1 MEGIGVQQLFFQ
13 HIKVNLPP
21 HLSLVDEVAELLDIS
36 NDSAYRRIRGEKPI
50 SLEEIQK
57 LCSHY
62 KVSMDQFLQLKT
74 DNFIFSGILNS
85 NSQDAFENYMTNL
98 LQNFQF
104 VNSFNRKHLYILMKD
119 IPPFMYFHINELAAF
134 KYFFW
139 MKSILNYDSMKNVKF
154 STDDPMYEPFYPT
167 GKKIVDLYNKIPV
180 TEIWNIESI
189 NSTLRQV
196 NFYVESGAFKSIN
209 EAKLL
214 YSKFEE
220 LINHLEKQAEFGCKF
235 NIGEKPVKGAASY
248 NLFVNELILG
258 DNTYL
263 AELEDMRI
271 SFLNH
276 SVLYF
281 VATRD
286 ARFNDAIHNNL
297 QNLMKKSTMIS
308 TIGEK
313 ERVTFFNL
321 LREKIHERMVLL
333 K

>member
-1 MEGIGVQQLFFQ
+1 MEGTGTQQLFFQ
-13 HIKVNLPP
+13 HLKVNLPP
-21 HLSLVDEVAELLDIS
+21 HLSLVDEVAELLGIS

-50 SLEEIQK
+50 SLEEIQT

-62 KVSMDQFLQLKT
+62 KVSMDQFLQLQS
-74 DNFIFSGILNS
+74 DNFIFSGKLNDS
-85 NSQDAFENYMTNL
+85 SYDAFENYLDNL

-104 VNSFNRKHLYILMKD
+104 VNSFNRKHMFILMKD
-119 IPPFMYFHINELAAF
+119 IPPFMYFHIQELAAF
-134 KYFFW
+134 KFFFW
-139 MKSILNYDSMKNVKF
+139 MKSILNFDSMKHVKF
-154 STDDPMYEPFYPT
+154 AMDDSRYEPFYAK
-167 GKKIVDLYNKIPV
+167 GRKIVEIYNKIPI

-196 NFYVESGAFKSIN
+196 NFYVESGAFNSIAD
-209 EAKLL
+209 AKLL
-214 YSKFEE
+214 YIKFEE
-220 LINHLEKQAEFGCKF
+220 LIDHLEKQAEFGCKF
-235 NIGEKPVKGAASY
+235 NIGEKPVKDAASY

-258 DNTYL
+258 DNTYM

-271 SFLNH
+271 TFLNH

-286 ARFNDAIHNNL
+286 KRFNEAIHSNL

-313 ERVTFFNL
+313 ERVAFFNQ
-321 LREKIHERMVLL
+321 LREKIHERMLLL

>member
-1 MEGIGVQQLFFQ
+1 M
-13 HIKVNLPP
+13 
-21 HLSLVDEVAELLDIS
+21 
-36 NDSAYRRIRGEKPI
+36 
-50 SLEEIQK
+50 
-57 LCSHY
+57 
-62 KVSMDQFLQLKT
+62 
-74 DNFIFSGILNS
+74 
-85 NSQDAFENYMTNL
+85 
-98 LQNFQF
+98 
-104 VNSFNRKHLYILMKD
+104 YILMKD
-119 IPPFMYFHINELAAF
+119 IPPFMYFHIQELAAF

-139 MKSILNYDSMKNVKF
+139 MKSILNYDSMKHVKF
-154 STDDPMYEPFYPT
+154 ATDDPRYAPFYAT
-167 GKKIVDLYNKIPV
+167 GKKIVEMYNKIPI

-196 NFYVESGAFKSIN
+196 NFYVESGAFKSIDD
-209 EAKLL
+209 AKLL
-214 YSKFEE
+214 YNKFEE
-220 LINHLEKQAEFGCKF
+220 LINHLEKQAECGCKF
-235 NIGEKPVKGAASY
+235 NMGEKPVKGAASY

-258 DNTYL
+258 DNTYM

-271 SFLNH
+271 TFLNH

-286 ARFNDAIHNNL
+286 PKFNDAIHGNL

-313 ERVTFFNL
+313 ERVAFFNQ